1 MKKILLVSCLILFSS
16 KIFAQHFSQYNTGTL
31 YDSFENPAQKSFIT
45 DTSKRYAFNFFVP
58 SFNVDFFLSGN
69 AQTTLK
75 TRAFFNLYDTR
86 ALKIDQGKYNH
97 FGGGANFYLLMFK
110 AFQSLDGDTEMGFS
124 WQLRAEGRGVIS
136 DESIALLNGTSAFV
150 NDNYSD
156 IFNDNY
162 YYQTYHQISYSYREK
177 FNKQFAFG
185 IKISALL
192 GIEYKNLTIDHSY
205 IAFNKVSD
213 TASVILHGKYMSNY
227 IPGSFNARDF
237 LPTFRN
243 PGAAISIG
251 TSYHTED
258 NFNLQA
264 NIKDLGFIHWSKL
277 SKVYNFNGRTGFHGL
292 SGTAR
297 EDSIANGLNRITHGN
312 SVVQA
317 FVTPINGRAEVSANK
332 SYWID
337 DDHLFKYSPTL
348 IASKELFYTGFTGAL
363 VNPLSYKYYTVT
375 LTTTYDDL
383 RMFNLGLQFMYK
395 NPKVE
400 FFIGS
405 DRIAQTR
412 SLINQARA
420 INPLTLNTNSAFT
433 GADFFIGFALKFGSV
448 IEHPM
453 NASTIPLGEKGF
465 MGRLIGRIFKT
476 KD

>member
-1 MKKILLVSCLILFSS
+1 MKKILLVSCLLLLSL
-16 KIFAQHFSQYNTGTL
+16 KIFAQQFSQYNTGTL

-58 SFNVDFFLSGN
+58 NFNADFFLSGD
-69 AQTTLK
+69 AQATLK
-75 TRAFFNLYDTR
+75 TRAFFNVYDTK

-97 FGGGANFYLLMFK
+97 FGASANTYLLMFK
-110 AFQSLDGDTEMGFS
+110 AFQSFDGDTEMGFS
-124 WQLRAEGRGVIS
+124 WQLRAEGRGVVS

-162 YYQTYHQISYSYREK
+162 YYQAYHQISYSYREK

-192 GIEYKNLTIDHSY
+192 GIEYKSLTIDHSY

-213 TASVILHGKYMSNY
+213 TASVILQGKYMANY
-227 IPGSFNARDF
+227 IPGSFNARDL

-277 SKVYNFNGRTGFHGL
+277 SRIYNFNGRTGFYGL
-292 SGTAR
+292 SGSAR
-297 EDSIANGLNRITHGN
+297 EDSITNGLNRITHAGGA
-312 SVVQA
+312 VQA

-337 DDHLFKYSPTL
+337 DNHLFKYSPTL
-348 IASKELFYTGFTGAL
+348 IASKELFYPGFVGAL
-363 VNPLSYKYYTVT
+363 VNPFSYSSYTVT

-383 RMFNLGLQFMYK
+383 KIFNLGLQFMYK
-395 NPKVE
+395 TPKLE
-400 FFIGS
+400 FYIGS

-412 SLINQARA
+412 SMVSQATA
-420 INPLTLNTNSAFT
+420 KTLLAVDTNSPFT
-433 GADFFIGFALKFGSV
+433 GADFFIGFALKFGPV

-465 MGRLIGRIFKT
+465 MGRLIGRLFNT

>member
-1 MKKILLVSCLILFSS
+1 MKKILLVSCLILFSF
-16 KIFAQHFSQYNTGTL
+16 KIFAQQFSQYNTGTL

-58 SFNVDFFLSGN
+58 NFNADFFLTGN

-97 FGGGANFYLLMFK
+97 FGASVNAYLLMFK
-110 AFQSLDGDTEMGFS
+110 AFQSFDGDTEMGFS
-124 WQLRAEGRGVIS
+124 WQLKGEGRGVAS
-136 DESIALLNGTSAFV
+136 DESIALLNGTAAFV

-162 YYQTYHQISYSYREK
+162 YYQTYHQVSFTYREK

-192 GIEYKNLTIDHSY
+192 GIQYKSLTINHSY

-213 TASVILHGKYMSNY
+213 TASVILQGKYMANY
-227 IPGSFNARDF
+227 IPGAFNAHDF
-237 LPTFRN
+237 LPVFRN

-277 SKVYNFNGRTGFHGL
+277 SRVYNFNTRAGFYGL
-292 SGTAR
+292 SGVAR
-297 EDSIANGLNRITHGN
+297 EDSITSGLNRVIHSGGIMQSFT
-312 SVVQA
+312 
-317 FVTPINGRAEVSANK
+317 TPVNGRAEVSANK

-337 DDHLFKYSPTL
+337 DNHLFKYSPTL

-363 VNPLSYKYYTVT
+363 VNPVSYKYYTAT
-375 LTTTYDDL
+375 LTATYDDL

-400 FFIGS
+400 FYIGS

-412 SLINQARA
+412 SLANQARA
-420 INPLTLNTNSAFT
+420 INPLTLNTNSPFT
-433 GADFFIGFALKFGSV
+433 GADFFIGFALKFGPV

-465 MGRLIGRIFKT
+465 MGRLMGRLFKT